1 MGRSLLVWLIQLG
14 IMLGAGIALIL
25 AALIVGLVLFLP
37 TIILAVV
44 GYTTAAIVAGVVAGL
59 ILLPLFI
66 VAIAIL
72 GTFNHSYWTLAYLR
86 LTIEGGTV
94 RP

>member
-1 MGRSLLVWLIQLG
+1 
-14 IMLGAGIALIL
+14 
-25 AALIVGLVLFLP
+25 
-37 TIILAVV
+37 
-44 GYTTAAIVAGVVAGL
+44 VVAGL

-86 LTIEGGTV
+86 LTIEGGTAQ
-94 RP
+94 P